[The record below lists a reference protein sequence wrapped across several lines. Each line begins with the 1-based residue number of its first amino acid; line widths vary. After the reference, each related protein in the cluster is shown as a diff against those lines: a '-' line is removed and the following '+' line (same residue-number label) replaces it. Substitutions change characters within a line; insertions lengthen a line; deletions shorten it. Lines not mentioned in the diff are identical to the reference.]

1 MPLNVPV
8 FFQFVVVSYLKES
21 WLRVDILKMGPKWPN
36 ASPRNHEGPCP
47 FNALQ
52 ARMFMSW
59 VTVFFLAGS
68 EIFRFGEVLTLQSF
82 SPFRLARKTRVQ
94 LAWRFY
100 VQVVRFNK
108 RPVIVLMQS
117 RYEQTRAFCARFL
130 RHLSQF
136 YSYVLLQPTIPSAAM
151 PVFASLP
158 CILPVCKRKHYNR
171 HSCLAPCPMSLSHVE
186 KHHLC
191 ALNRPCSMYRPH
203 QEQE

>member
-8 FFQFVVVSYLKES
+8 FFQFVVVSCLKES
-21 WLRVDILKMGPKWPN
+21 WLRVDILKMGPKWSN
-36 ASPRNHEGPCP
+36 APPRNHEGPCP

-117 RYEQTRAFCARFL
+117 RYEQTRAFCASFL

-136 YSYVLLQPTIPSAAM
+136 YSYVLQPTIPSAAI
-151 PVFASLP
+151 PVTR
-158 CILPVCKRKHYNR
+158 V
-171 HSCLAPCPMSLSHVE
+171 
-186 KHHLC
+186 
-191 ALNRPCSMYRPH
+191 
-203 QEQE
+203 